1 VIWFIEVSSRFFGLT
16 PTGSQSS
23 QGSPAGTGS
32 CGSGTAFGSVT
43 WCWITLLPHDGSLVL
58 TQILHYFHVFE
69 SSRGTPTGIAAQ
81 DYVFRMPFR
90 HIIRLTI
97 SFASVKAVNQEGD
110 EKLWRWRWKVSFKP
124 LSRPLNISHCSFSI
138 LHRLNIGHIS
148 C

>member
-1 VIWFIEVSSRFFGLT
+1 MVRRVSSRCGSCFIVIPVIWFIEVSSRFFGLT

-69 SSRGTPTGIAAQ
+69 SSRGTGLCFS
-81 DYVFRMPFR
+81 Y
-90 HIIRLTI
+90 
-97 SFASVKAVNQEGD
+97 AVPPHNQTYNLVCEC
-110 EKLWRWRWKVSFKP
+110 KSSKP
-124 LSRPLNISHCSFSI
+124 R
-138 LHRLNIGHIS
+138 GG
-148 C
+148 